1 MTEGTLLRASVSVLL
16 LLLALPAGA
25 QTSGSPAP
33 PAGKARTLAGRC
45 GSSNWVCV
53 ARCIDISCVDKC
65 LANGCEESLHALK
78 VCAEQSGCG
87 GDDSECVANACGKQ
101 CERTFEPAP
110 KSGSKAQ
117 PEPCANLSPKPGP
130 VPKEWVGLWTLS
142 AASLKPE
149 EREGMVQGEDP
160 RPRADYARTLK
171 VTPDGCFVLSTKL
184 EDATLGRGNQLE
196 VRAWGVFQLGKR
208 KTVEVQT
215 KGGQAVGEVCGK
227 PRVLTLPTG
236 EMTRPRYSYVLEE
249 DTLTL
254 TALEASKQTFQFQR
268 QVE

>member
-1 MTEGTLLRASVSVLL
+1 LNEGTLLRASVSVLL

-25 QTSGSPAP
+25 QTAGSPAP
-33 PAGKARTLAGRC
+33 AAGKPRALAGRC
-45 GSSNWVCV
+45 GSANWVCV
-53 ARCIDISCVDKC
+53 SRCVDVSCVDKC
-65 LANGCEESLHALK
+65 LADGCEQALHALK

-87 GDDSECVANACGKQ
+87 GDDSVCVAKACGKQ

-110 KSGSKAQ
+110 KSRARAQ

-130 VPKEWVGLWTLS
+130 VPKEVVGLWTLS

-160 RPRADYARTLK
+160 HPRADYARTLR
-171 VTPDGCFVLSTKL
+171 VTPEGCFVLSTKL

-196 VRAWGVFQLGKR
+196 VRAWGAVQVGKG

-215 KGGQAVGEVCGK
+215 KGGQAVGTVCGK
-227 PRVLTLPTG
+227 SRVLTLPTG
-236 EMTRPRYSYVLEE
+236 QLTRPRYDYVVEE

-254 TALEASKQTFQFQR
+254 TAQEASKQTFQFQR